1 MQATTRLNPSMPV
14 AGCILLAVTLAC
26 AGCAATPDWEGSAAA
41 SAAPDAA
48 AHAQGAV
55 SLPLARAAR
64 QGGDLASAI
73 EVYRTIAQGPTGKPA
88 NSVELGDTLMEAGQY
103 DDAIEAYEKAQN
115 SPARLGALLGLMRAY
130 VALGEAATALSYADQ
145 AASLAPGDARVL
157 VDRGATLD
165 VLRRHAEAQ
174 ALYRAVLASAPHNVA
189 ARNDL
194 ALSLA
199 LTGEFAPALRLI
211 APLARSAAATP
222 KIRENLALIL
232 GLSGD
237 DARAATVSR
246 MDLDEASTADNL
258 TFFAQAREA
267 KP

>member
-1 MQATTRLNPSMPV
+1 V
-14 AGCILLAVTLAC
+14 
-26 AGCAATPDWEGSAAA
+26 
-41 SAAPDAA
+41 
-48 AHAQGAV
+48 
-55 SLPLARAAR
+55 
-64 QGGDLASAI
+64 
-73 EVYRTIAQGPTGKPA
+73 
-88 NSVELGDTLMEAGQY
+88 
-103 DDAIEAYEKAQN
+103 
-115 SPARLGALLGLMRAY
+115 
-130 VALGEAATALSYADQ
+130 
-145 AASLAPGDARVL
+145 RVL

-165 VLRRHAEAQ
+165 ALRRHAEAQ
-174 ALYRAVLASAPHNVA
+174 ASYRTVLAIEPHNVA
-189 ARNDL
+189 ARNNL

-199 LTGEFAPALRLI
+199 LTGQFAPALRLI